1 MKDNTVKEM
10 VLYLQEQIGKLIA
23 TRNILNEREKEKML
37 RNINNIMEQSEAD
50 VGELVGDDLANEY
63 EQELTNAIKLL
74 NSRGIKFSTSLDS
87 NVHKG
92 ALENLLQDT
101 MLDMRAA
108 YRTANKRLVDNIEKT
123 LGSVKKDIADGVMY
137 GNTRQKTVKRV
148 YDDFLEKGLTSFTT
162 VDGKELPLDFYAETV
177 TRTKTSTARIKA
189 HSETYK
195 EAGVNLM
202 EVVGASDPCPICGVY
217 HNKVFSTDGQDER
230 FPHVDVENIFPLH
243 PNCRCSVLPY
253 VIEYEQDEDIQK
265 KIEDSKDFDPTKDTR
280 TEKQKKAYKDMQDA
294 RRKARQEMKDYDKI
308 KGVLGDDAPKTL
320 GAYRR
325 MKHEKSK
332 GYLKLQSKMRALNKK
347 AGS

>member
-10 VLYLQEQIGKLIA
+10 VLYLQQQIGLLIA
-23 TRNILNEREKEKML
+23 TRNILDEREKNKMI
-37 RNINNIMEQSEAD
+37 RNINSLMEQSETD
-50 VGELVGDDLANEY
+50 IETLVSDELANEY
-63 EQELTNAIKLL
+63 QQELTRAIKML
-74 NSRGIKFSTSLDS
+74 NGKGVNFATSLDS
-87 NVHKG
+87 VVHKG
-92 ALENLLQDT
+92 ALEIILQDT

-108 YRTANKRLVDNIEKT
+108 YRTANKRLVNNIEGT
-123 LGSVKKDIADGVMY
+123 LDNVKQEIADGVMY

-253 VIEYEQDEDIQK
+253 VIEYEEEEDIQN
-265 KIEDSKDFDPTKDTR
+265 KINDSKNFDPKKDDR
-280 TEKQKKAYKDMQDA
+280 TEEQKKAYKDMQDA

-308 KGVLGDDAPKTL
+308 KSVLGNDAPKTL

-325 MKHEKSK
+325 MKREKSK
-332 GYLKLQSKMRALNKK
+332 GYIKLQSKMRELNKK
-347 AGS
+347 GG

>member
-1 MKDNTVKEM
+1 MKDNLVKELIQY
-10 VLYLQEQIGKLIA
+10 LYRKIAYLIGS
-23 TRNILNEREKEKML
+23 RNILDDREKEKMI
-37 RNINNIMEQSEAD
+37 RNINQLMQESEIEVTD
-50 VGELVGDDLANEY
+50 IVTNEIKKVY
-63 EQELTNAIKLL
+63 EDEVSKAIKNVESKGLEFSTPL
-74 NSRGIKFSTSLDS
+74 NSMVQTDTVEIILD
-87 NVHKG
+87 
-92 ALENLLQDT
+92 DT
-101 MLDMRAA
+101 MLDMKAA
-108 YRTANKRLVDNIEKT
+108 YRTANERLIDNIEGT
-123 LGSVKKDIADGVMY
+123 LQGVKEDIADGVMF

-148 YDDFLEKGLTSFTT
+148 HDDFLEKGLSSFTT

-202 EVVGASDPCPICGVY
+202 EVVGASDPCPICGSY

-253 VIEYEQDEDIQK
+253 VIEYEEEKDIQN
-265 KIEDSKDFDPTKDTR
+265 KINDSKNFDPKKDDR
-280 TEKQKKAYKDMQDA
+280 TEEQKKAYKDMQEA

-308 KGVLGDDAPKTL
+308 KSVLGNDAPKTL

-325 MKHEKSK
+325 MKRDKSK
-332 GYLKLQSKMRALNKK
+332 GYIKIQKKMRELNKK
-347 AGS
+347 GG

>member
-1 MKDNTVKEM
+1 M
-10 VLYLQEQIGKLIA
+10 I
-23 TRNILNEREKEKML
+23 
-37 RNINNIMEQSEAD
+37 RNINSLMEQSETD
-50 VGELVGDDLANEY
+50 VETLVSDELANEY
-63 EQELTNAIKLL
+63 QQELTRAVKML
-74 NSRGIKFSTSLDS
+74 NGKGVNFATSLDS
-87 NVHKG
+87 VVHKG
-92 ALENLLQDT
+92 ALEIILQDT

-202 EVVGASDPCPICGVY
+202 EVVGASDPCPICGAY

-253 VIEYEQDEDIQK
+253 VIEYEEEEDIQN
-265 KIEDSKDFDPTKDTR
+265 KINDSKNFDPKKDDR
-280 TEKQKKAYKDMQDA
+280 TEEQKKAYKDMQDA

-308 KGVLGDDAPKTL
+308 KSVLGNDAPKTL

-325 MKHEKSK
+325 MKREKSK
-332 GYLKLQSKMRALNKK
+332 GYIKLQSKMRELNKK
-347 AGS
+347 GG

>member
-10 VLYLQEQIGKLIA
+10 VQYLQQQIGNLI
-23 TRNILNEREKEKML
+23 TNTDILNNKEKDKMIRNIQNVMEQNHIEVSQLVTDDIQSLYEKEL
-37 RNINNIMEQSEAD
+37 TQSI
-50 VGELVGDDLANEY
+50 VELNKRGVEFS
-63 EQELTNAIKLL
+63 TNL
-74 NSRGIKFSTSLDS
+74 NSQVQS
-87 NVHKG
+87 G
-92 ALENLLQDT
+92 ALQNILQDT
-101 MLDMRAA
+101 TADMSAA
-108 YRTANKRLVDNIEKT
+108 YATASTLLIKNIDKVLNKVQQE
-123 LGSVKKDIADGVMY
+123 IADGIMY
-137 GNTRQKTVKRV
+137 GNTRRKTVKRV
-148 YDDFLEKGLTSFTT
+148 YDTFLENGITCFKT
-162 VDGKELPLDFYAETV
+162 VDGKELPLDFYAETLV
-177 TRTKTSTARIKA
+177 RTKTSTARIKA

-202 EVVGASDPCPICGVY
+202 EVVGASDPCPICGAY
-217 HNKVFSTDGQDER
+217 HDKVFSTDGKDKR

-325 MKHEKSK
+325 MKREKSK
-332 GYLKLQSKMRALNKK
+332 GYLKLQQRMRDLNKN
-347 AGS
+347 A